1 MNRIRR
7 MQGVVVKSSEG
18 EHGLPLV
25 MWQRRAKNEAWAKS
39 ISDDHVEA
47 SRVCGRPS
55 CNPCL
60 LVNQFCLFAGVA
72 QLAEQRICNPQVVGS
87 TPFASSRNK

>member
-1 MNRIRR
+1 MNRMRR

-25 MWQRRAKNEAWAKS
+25 VWQRRVKNEAWAKS

-47 SRVCGRPS
+47 SHVCGRPS
-55 CNPCL
+55 CIPCL
-60 LVNQFCLFAGVA
+60 LVNTGK
-72 QLAEQRICNPQVVGS
+72 VGALHS
-87 TPFASSRNK
+87 AI